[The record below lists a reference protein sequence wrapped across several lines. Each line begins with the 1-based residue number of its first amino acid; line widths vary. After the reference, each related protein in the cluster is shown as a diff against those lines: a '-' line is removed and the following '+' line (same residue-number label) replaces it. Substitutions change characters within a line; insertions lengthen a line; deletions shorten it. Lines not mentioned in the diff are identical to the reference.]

1 MEVRVGDVIRL
12 KPMTVIEV
20 DTNDDTV
27 CLQMLHDSRVVG
39 HPWIHLSCVEEIIS
53 RIETPEE
60 TKERLESQVSFWK
73 ASAEAYNAEVI
84 RLQNL
89 LTGVSDEQK

>member
-1 MEVRVGDVIRL
+1 MEIRKGDVLRL
-12 KPMTVIEV
+12 KPVTV
-20 DTNDDTV
+20 
-27 CLQMLHDSRVVG
+27 DSVYSDG
-39 HPWIHLSCVEEIIS
+39 TFDIDETYLCEGTTYFHLDMVEEIIS

-60 TKERLESQVSFWK
+60 TKERLESEVSFWK

>member
-1 MEVRVGDVIRL
+1 MEVRKGDVLRL
-12 KPMTVIEV
+12 KPVKVSNVSYDGSFDFEGSEETGSG
-20 DTNDDTV
+20 
-27 CLQMLHDSRVVG
+27 LGVV
-39 HPWIHLSCVEEIIS
+39 PITFVEEIIS

-60 TKERLESQVSFWK
+60 TKERLESEVSFWK

-89 LTGVSDEQK
+89 LTGVSDGQE

>member
-1 MEVRVGDVIRL
+1 MEVREGDVIRL
-12 KPMTVIEV
+12 KPMTVSCV
-20 DTNDDTV
+20 DADGDFYVTDGYTYDGRTWFEPD
-27 CLQMLHDSRVVG
+27 M
-39 HPWIHLSCVEEIIS
+39 VEEIIS

-60 TKERLESQVSFWK
+60 TKERLESEVSFWK

-89 LTGVSDEQK
+89 LGETSDGQK

>member
-1 MEVRVGDVIRL
+1 MEIRKGDVLRL
-12 KPMTVIEV
+12 KPVTVDSVYV
-20 DTNDDTV
+20 DGTFDIDETYL
-27 CLQMLHDSRVVG
+27 CEG
-39 HPWIHLSCVEEIIS
+39 TTYFHLDMVEEIIS

-60 TKERLESQVSFWK
+60 TKERLESEVSFWK

-89 LTGVSDEQK
+89 LIELED